1 MDSRHSPLAE
11 PVLGLAKGKTRG
23 LAHEAGNDVGDL
35 AIRKIAE
42 SEVGDGI
49 YEAVIPGLVS
59 D

>member
-1 MDSRHSPLAE
+1 MVSRHSPLAS
-11 PVLGLAKGKTRG
+11 

-35 AIRKIAE
+35 AIRQIAE